1 MAKHNNTVIN
11 SPQKSL
17 LGDIPT
23 KKGGD
28 KAIQD
33 HHLSP
38 ALSDPMSDAP
48 IDCTFYVDIPFG
60 GANTIANSPQKSD
73 ITKLKGKK

>member
-1 MAKHNNTVIN
+1 MAKHNGTVID
-11 SPQKSL
+11 SPQRSL

-28 KAIQD
+28 KAIQN

-48 IDCTFYVDIPFG
+48 IGVTNYVDIPFG
-60 GANTIANSPQKSD
+60 SKNQIADSPQKSD
-73 ITKLKGKK
+73 ITKMKGKK